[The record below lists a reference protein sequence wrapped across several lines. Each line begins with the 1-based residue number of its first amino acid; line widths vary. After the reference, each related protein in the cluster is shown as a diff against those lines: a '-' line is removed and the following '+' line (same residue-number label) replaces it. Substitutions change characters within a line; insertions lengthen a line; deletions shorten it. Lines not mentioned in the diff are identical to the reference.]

1 MSRSEKVSFEGTTG
15 ELLSGI
21 LDVPDGPVKGWGVFS
36 HGFTLGKDSPAASRM
51 CKALA
56 ENGIGMLRFDNVG
69 LGGSAGQWSAGSFSH
84 KVADTVRAAEYMRA
98 EGRAISLLVGH
109 SFGGAAVLAAASE
122 IAEVDA
128 VATVGAPFSPKHVA
142 HVFDAALDKILS
154 EGSAEVDLGG
164 KRVEIRRHFVEDLE
178 NADLTDCIRR
188 LHKPLMV
195 LHSPTDNTVGI
206 ENASINFQTARHPR
220 NFVSLEGSD
229 HLLTGQGAGG
239 AGGEDYRGVGR
250 PVPRRRTLTPTGR
263 GCSAG
268 CCRSTGVFPGCT

>member
-1 MSRSEKVSFEGTTG
+1 MSRSERVSFEGTTG

-21 LDVPDGPVKGWGVFS
+21 LDIPGGPMKGWGVFS

-56 ENGIGMLRFDNVG
+56 DNGVGMLRFDNLG
-69 LGGSAGQWSAGSFSH
+69 LGDSAGLWSEGSFSH
-84 KVADTVRAAEYMRA
+84 KVADTVRAAEFMRA
-98 EGRAISLLVGH
+98 EGKAISLLVGH
-109 SFGGAAVLAAASE
+109 SFGGAAVLAAAHQIPE
-122 IAEVDA
+122 LDA

-164 KRVEIRRHFVEDLE
+164 KRLEIRKHFVEDLE
-178 NADLTDCIRR
+178 NADLTDCITR
-188 LHKPLMV
+188 LHTPLML

-206 ENASINFQTARHPR
+206 ENASTIFMTARHPR

-229 HLLTGQGAGG
+229 HLLTGKGQAARAAKIISAWADQYLDAGQ
-239 AGGEDYRGVGR
+239 
-250 PVPRRRTLTPTGR
+250 
-263 GCSAG
+263 
-268 CCRSTGVFPGCT
+268 